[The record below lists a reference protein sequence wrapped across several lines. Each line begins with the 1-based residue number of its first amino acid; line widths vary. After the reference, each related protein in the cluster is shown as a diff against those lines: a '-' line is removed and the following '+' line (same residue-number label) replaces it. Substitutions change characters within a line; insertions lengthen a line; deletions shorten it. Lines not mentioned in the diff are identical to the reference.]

1 MDKSEDGCSKSLA
14 FLTFEEPRMNLEEE
28 DDKGGADGE
37 VLEEGSD
44 DFGDYRLLSGALF
57 G

>member
-1 MDKSEDGCSKSLA
+1 
-14 FLTFEEPRMNLEEE
+14 MNLEEE